1 MERCTFFSGIGNKHT
16 QTPPVA
22 QTETNMYFFFFL
34 YFLGR
39 FSILIFEN
47 SESIVKFSH
56 RAEMQL

>member
-1 MERCTFFSGIGNKHT
+1 MERCTFFSGIWNKRT

-22 QTETNMYFFFFL
+22 QTETNVYFFIL

-47 SESIVKFSH
+47 SGSIAKFSH
-56 RAEMQL
+56 RAEMQS